1 MSGLKTAA
9 YVAAMPIRGA
19 LAGASVTTS
28 VVGAPGAAV
37 GWLAGKPVSKVVE
50 YTCKGLNKLLPNQWQ
65 INAKK
70 QADRTVRVFQFAGAV
85 AFSLPTYAVI
95 TSANPLVGKLLGLAP
110 TLGAGVNL
118 VKGISSA
125 MKVFDEYRNYGY
137 SLTKN
142 ENLYAPVFGL
152 YPSLYN
158 GDSIGD
164 YLEKEEE
171 WHNAHEKLRKQYYEP
186 GTALQDRPAEE
197 GIEVQGESH
206 PSLHRSPV
214 TPPPGYYSQE
224 NPQIVVESIPEKV

>member
-9 YVAAMPIRGA
+9 YVAAMPLRGA
-19 LAGASVTTS
+19 LVGASVTTS

-50 YTCKGLNKLLPNQWQ
+50 YTGKGLNKLLPNKWQ

-70 QADRTVRVFQFAGAV
+70 HADRTVKAFQFAGAV
-85 AFSLPTYAVI
+85 ALSLPTYAVI
-95 TSANPLVGKLLGLAP
+95 TSANPLVGKLLGMAP
-110 TLGAGVNL
+110 TIGAGINL

-125 MKVFDEYRNYGY
+125 MKVYDEYRNYGF

-142 ENLYAPVFGL
+142 EDLYAPVFGL
-152 YPSLYN
+152 YPNLYK

-164 YLEKEEE
+164 FLEKNDQWHRAHNQLRREHYTRSNGIPEDSVKEGTEEHVSSNLSIE
-171 WHNAHEKLRKQYYEP
+171 
-186 GTALQDRPAEE
+186 TAPM
-197 GIEVQGESH
+197 
-206 PSLHRSPV
+206 
-214 TPPPGYYSQE
+214 TPPEYYSQD